1 MDITD
6 TLSRGHNMVLDII
19 SEVPESERD
28 TPGVVGIWSV
38 REIIAHLAS
47 HEEVLAEILTTFL
60 SGGPTPG
67 LDMMNEDSLH
77 FNHAQVEM
85 RKDKTSAEL
94 LAEYED
100 WHEKVMSLIV
110 QIPKEMYR
118 SLEKTLPWQGG
129 ECTLEELVI
138 YTNYAHK
145 REHCAQIGVFVDQ
158 LKTR

>member
-1 MDITD
+1 MELADA
-6 TLSRGHNMVLDII
+6 LSRGHELVLNII
-19 SEVPESERD
+19 DEIPESERD
-28 TPGVVGIWSV
+28 MPGVVGVWSV

-47 HEEVLAEILTTFL
+47 HEGVLAEILSTFL

-77 FNHAQVEM
+77 FNTVQVEM
-85 RKDKTSAEL
+85 RKDKSSTEL
-94 LAEYED
+94 LAEYKD
-100 WHEKVMSLIV
+100 WHEKAMALLA
-110 QIPKEMYR
+110 QIPKEMHR
-118 SLEKTLPWQGG
+118 SSENTLPWQGG

-145 REHCAQIGVFVDQ
+145 REHSAQLGVFVDQ

>member
-1 MDITD
+1 MKLSDA
-6 TLSRGHNMVLDII
+6 LSRGHEAVMNVIDEI
-19 SEVPESERD
+19 PEADRD
-28 TPGVVGIWSV
+28 TPGVVGVWSV

-47 HEEVLAEILTTFL
+47 HEEVLVEILTTML

-77 FNHAQVEM
+77 FNHVQVEM

-94 LAEYED
+94 LAEYND
-100 WHEKVMSLIV
+100 WHEKVMLLLA
-110 QIPKEMYR
+110 QIPKEKYR
-118 SLEKTLPWQGG
+118 SRDNTLPWQGV

-138 YTNYAHK
+138 YTNFAHK
-145 REHCAQIGVFVDQ
+145 REHSAQLGVFVDQ